1 MGMNFDNILEKRLE
15 IINKAYSKYPLE
27 LEIYGKKSRGIV
39 TEINGKRKTIA
50 TGKAEELYTM
60 LEGLMYG
67 IDNLGKIFYKK
78 R

>member
-1 MGMNFDNILEKRLE
+1 MRMNFDNMIEGRLK
-15 IINKAYSKYPLE
+15 IINAAYSKYPLE
-27 LEIYGKKSRGIV
+27 LEIYGKTSRAIV